1 MGAPPTA
8 PVPIASARA
17 GAGAGDADAPS
28 GPSSVNSTAGTAGSN
43 PVSRSSSMSHVRNR
57 YVDVFANAAPGDA
70 DAPGESGDSSNTLLA
85 PVLPGGVPTSG
96 ALAPNAPGAGAN
108 GAPKFFMP
116 MVPSAQSM
124 TSGASQDGDTD
135 TDTGGANADEGVDAR
150 ASRSGLRVATN
161 PAGGDGAAPALL
173 KGDAATAS
181 PKAKKTRPPVD
192 VRVETRDEDL
202 YDASGTGANT
212 GGPTREALTPSR
224 ATGNEALG
232 QWARALGREDQDNS
246 FKRRAGAADAVPGP
260 GPGFFVPAPSEASGE
275 ASGAADAGEASR
287 LRSPGGGRRRR
298 RRARRRRR
306 RGRRGRASAAEEP
319 GIEPGRGA
327 CASQRRELRD
337 AA

>member
-1 MGAPPTA
+1 M
-8 PVPIASARA
+8 PIASARA

-150 ASRSGLRVATN
+150 ASRSVC
-161 PAGGDGAAPALL
+161 
-173 KGDAATAS
+173 AS
-181 PKAKKTRPPVD
+181 PPTPPEGWPCWVAA
-192 VRVETRDEDL
+192 R
-202 YDASGTGANT
+202 GT
-212 GGPTREALTPSR
+212 
-224 ATGNEALG
+224 
-232 QWARALGREDQDNS
+232 
-246 FKRRAGAADAVPGP
+246 
-260 GPGFFVPAPSEASGE
+260 AP
-275 ASGAADAGEASR
+275 
-287 LRSPGGGRRRR
+287 RRR
-298 RRARRRRR
+298 
-306 RGRRGRASAAEEP
+306 S
-319 GIEPGRGA
+319 
-327 CASQRRELRD
+327 
-337 AA
+337 

>member
-1 MGAPPTA
+1 
-8 PVPIASARA
+8 
-17 GAGAGDADAPS
+17 
-28 GPSSVNSTAGTAGSN
+28 
-43 PVSRSSSMSHVRNR
+43 
-57 YVDVFANAAPGDA
+57 
-70 DAPGESGDSSNTLLA
+70 
-85 PVLPGGVPTSG
+85 
-96 ALAPNAPGAGAN
+96 
-108 GAPKFFMP
+108 

-135 TDTGGANADEGVDAR
+135 TDTGGANADEGVDAK

-260 GPGFFVPAPSEASGE
+260 GPGFFVPAPSEASAE

-287 LRSPGGGRRRR
+287 SARPAAGSAAPAARAAAAPARTTRARFCRGGARGSNQGGRVRV
-298 RRARRRRR
+298 
-306 RGRRGRASAAEEP
+306 SE
-319 GIEPGRGA
+319 
-327 CASQRRELRD
+327 RRELRD